1 MNTLLIGLLAATQW
15 NAQVQPEIPTAPTE
29 KAEKKPTAIGH
40 MVYFTLKD
48 RTDENAEKLV
58 ANCDKYLSD
67 MPGVRFYAA
76 GVLAKEFAAEPNDQ
90 EFDVALHVIFNNA
103 AAYKKYTPHPM
114 HLKFIEESKDLWSKV
129 RVFDSKLTLKAKP
142 KAKQ

>member
-1 MNTLLIGLLAATQW
+1 MHCLLISLFAA
-15 NAQVQPEIPTAPTE
+15 AQLSCQAPVE
-29 KAEKKPTAIGH
+29 APQKAEGDKMAVGH

-48 RTDENAEKLV
+48 RTNENAAKLV

-76 GVLAKEFAAEPNDQ
+76 GVRDKAFAGEPNDE
-90 EFDVALHVIFNNA
+90 EFDVALHVIFNST

-114 HLKFIEESKDLWSKV
+114 HQKFIEESKDLWSKV
-129 RVFDSKLTLKAKP
+129 RVFDSKFPLSKKP
-142 KAKQ
+142 KAKKE